1 MLGKKLP
8 KIHPV
13 KCRSAAILLKAKL
26 FNRVNWKKL
35 NGLIPVITQDHKTG
49 KVLMLAFMNKEALK
63 KTLRTKKVTYW
74 SRSRK
79 KLWTKGETSGH
90 FQLVRGIWLDCDND
104 TLLIKVDQKGN
115 VCHTGHKTCFFR
127 KLKYEKNK

>member
-1 MLGKKLP
+1 MSGKRLP
-8 KIHPV
+8 RI
-13 KCRSAAILLKAKL
+13 
-26 FNRVNWKKL
+26 NWKKL

-115 VCHTGHKTCFFR
+115 VCHTGHKTCFYQ
-127 KLKYEKNK
+127 KIK